1 VRPRPTQ
8 SDLSQSARPS
18 QGRRGA
24 VCHAHQDLLRFVVA
38 ATPADTL
45 WGQTAATLQAA
56 LAERS
61 DAEIGLARRQI
72 AIGEASLHLPLSA
85 CTEFD
90 RSPITRFGN
99 RQDRHDSARTKRSSS
114 HTRRLAVGRE
124 RRHPGRGK
132 RPTMGQLASGVG
144 SVMEPP
150 HILKCV
156 QFGASRYEIGSLR
169 IGDQCLLTAGG
180 WDSERRG

>member
-1 VRPRPTQ
+1 VALYVTRTRTCCV
-8 SDLSQSARPS
+8 SSS
-18 QGRRGA
+18 
-24 VCHAHQDLLRFVVA
+24 LLRRL
-38 ATPADTL
+38 TPQHFHTL
-45 WGQTAATLQAA
+45 WGQTAANLQAA
-56 LAERS
+56 WAERS